1 MDRLQFVHAMISAY
15 EILEKSRAAGQR
27 LPYNEAAVLF
37 AGAVRLAAAN
47 DSTLRG
53 RLVRIDDAGALH
65 VEAFDE
71 QAPEAEPA
79 YLAPELLSADAPD
92 KNDPKVQVYAAGVL
106 GYELLTG
113 RLAPPPGH
121 AAGPE
126 LTGSL
131 GDVVRRALAVDR
143 RGRIEDLRQL
153 HEAVEEVQ
161 PRPPSEGE
169 RTILSALRNRFSRTS
184 PEKEAAAKLNDRLHQ
199 LETQVAQL
207 GKAQARLEASQRESS
222 ETIERFEMGQTRA
235 DQAGR
240 RRQSVV
246 APAMAVA
253 ALTSAAVFAA
263 AWAFGLLAIPPRSGL
278 LPMANAPPPPL
289 EPVEVAPAARD
300 AAVAEA
306 KPAPSGS
313 RRVVSEPPPAPADAK
328 PVPAEAKPAPA
339 EAKPAPAE
347 AKPAPAEATPPPAEA
362 RPVTAEAPADAGTV
376 VAAEN
381 GNADAGLAANTD
393 AGAPAPTPATASP
406 PARRQPAAN
415 SHAAMLHALAL
426 SQVRRGETALEEG
439 NADEALASF
448 KAALENEPTI
458 AVAFRGLGMAYAM
471 QGHDAEALQAYDK
484 YLRLTPKALDAPGI
498 RQSMVELRAR
508 AKAGAKR
515 E

>member
-1 MDRLQFVHAMISAY
+1 MISAY

-53 RLVRIDDAGALH
+53 RLVRIDDAGGLH

-71 QAPEAEPA
+71 EAPEAEPA

-113 RLAPPPGH
+113 RLAPPPDH

-169 RTILSALRNRFSRTS
+169 RNILSALRNRFSQAS
-184 PEKEAAAKLNDRLHQ
+184 LEKEAVAKLIDRLHQ

-222 ETIERFEMGQTRA
+222 ETIERFEIGQTRA

-263 AWAFGLLAIPPRSGL
+263 AWAFGLLAIPPRSGP
-278 LPMANAPPPPL
+278 LPMANAPPPPP
-289 EPVEVAPAARD
+289 EPVEMARAARD

-313 RRVVSEPPPAPADAK
+313 RRAVSEPPPAPAEAK
-328 PVPAEAKPAPA
+328 PAPAEAKPAPA

-362 RPVTAEAPADAGTV
+362 RPVPAEAPADAGTV
-376 VAAEN
+376 AAAEN

-426 SQVRRGETALEEG
+426 SQVRRGETALEDG

>member
-1 MDRLQFVHAMISAY
+1 MISTY
-15 EILEKSRAAGQR
+15 EILEKSRTAGQR

-53 RLVRIDDAGALH
+53 RLVRIDDAGGLH

-169 RTILSALRNRFSRTS
+169 RNILSALRNRFSRTS
-184 PEKEAAAKLNDRLHQ
+184 PEKEGVAKLIDRLHQ

-222 ETIERFEMGQTRA
+222 ETIERFEIGQTRA

-263 AWAFGLLAIPPRSGL
+263 AWAFGLLAIPPRSGP
-278 LPMANAPPPPL
+278 LPMANAPPPPP
-289 EPVEVAPAARD
+289 EPVEMAPAARD
-300 AAVAEA
+300 AAVAAA

-313 RRVVSEPPPAPADAK
+313 RRAVSEPPPA
-328 PVPAEAKPAPA
+328 PAEAKPAPA

-347 AKPAPAEATPPPAEA
+347 AKPPPAEAT
-362 RPVTAEAPADAGTV
+362 PVTAEAPADAGTV
-376 VAAEN
+376 AAAEN

>member
-1 MDRLQFVHAMISAY
+1 MISAY

-53 RLVRIDDAGALH
+53 RLVRIDDAGGLH
-65 VEAFDE
+65 VETFDE

-328 PVPAEAKPAPA
+328 PVPAEAKPG
-339 EAKPAPAE
+339 PAE

>member
-328 PVPAEAKPAPA
+328 PVPAEAKPG
-339 EAKPAPAE
+339 PAE